1 MKTTKFIKPE
11 KLVEYYAQ
19 EIQEALFENKLY
31 DIEFIGWLGGE
42 GNVDPDYSGYAERII
57 NPLIKFDILDLAFH
71 EKTFP
76 NTKDDVDIEI
86 MTLGDDFI
94 EAMKGAY
101 LMLGQSLF
109 FSKHEREELSTTYG
123 SANLNGAIFQLN
135 IAADRIR
142 DYYVYALTGKSFEK
156 YKKSSK
162 NNEEK
167 NKKGEY
173 AYFFSDVLEIN
184 PNDQISSWQQKA
196 NSFAIDVQKH
206 RKARND
212 IAHSIA
218 SQNAKLQKAFF
229 INQKNNESKLFP
241 DNLTLFPDDLP
252 ANIEWYKLLVELG
265 NLVFLIESKTRKQEP

>member
-1 MKTTKFIKPE
+1 
-11 KLVEYYAQ
+11 
-19 EIQEALFENKLY
+19 
-31 DIEFIGWLGGE
+31 
-42 GNVDPDYSGYAERII
+42 
-57 NPLIKFDILDLAFH
+57 
-71 EKTFP
+71 
-76 NTKDDVDIEI
+76 

-109 FSKHEREELSTTYG
+109 FSKHKEEELSTTYG

-142 DYYVYALTGKSFEK
+142 DYYVYALTGKSFKK

-162 NNEEK
+162 NNEEE
-167 NKKGEY
+167 NKKGVY
-173 AYFFSDVLEIN
+173 AYFFSDALKIN
-184 PNDQISSWQQKA
+184 SNNQISSWQQTAQSLA
-196 NSFAIDVQKH
+196 NEVQKH
-206 RKARND
+206 RKSRND
-212 IAHSIA
+212 IAHKIA

-241 DNLTLFPDDLP
+241 DNLTLFPDEIP

-265 NLVFLIESKTRKQEP
+265 NVVFLIEAKTRKQEP

>member
-11 KLVEYYAQ
+11 KLVEYYDQ
-19 EIQEALFENKLY
+19 EIQEALSENKLY
-31 DIEFIGWLGGE
+31 DGWLDGE
-42 GNVDPDYSGYAERII
+42 GTIDSDYSGYAEQII
-57 NPLIKFDILDLAFH
+57 NPRLMFDILDILN

-76 NTKDDVDIEI
+76 NRKDGVDIEI
-86 MTLGDDFI
+86 MTLGEDFV

-109 FSKHEREELSTTYG
+109 FSKHEKEELSTTYG

-142 DYYVYALTGKSFEK
+142 DFYVYALTGKSFEK

-162 NNEEK
+162 NHNEK
-167 NKKGEY
+167 NKSFEY
-173 AYFFSDVLEIN
+173 AYFFSNALTIN
-184 PNDQISSWQQKA
+184 SNNQISSWQQKA
-196 NSFAIDVQKH
+196 KSLAIEVQKH

-229 INQKNNESKLFP
+229 INQKNNESTLFP
-241 DNLTLFPDDLP
+241 SDLTLFPGDLP

-265 NLVFLIESKTRKQEP
+265 NLVFLIEAKTRKQEP